1 MADILDLVMV
11 AESQIVSTVRNPGE
25 RGGRERGRK
34 RYDGVVSKHISF
46 FLAFYSMQDPRLRDV
61 NAHLRI

>member
-11 AESQIVSTVRNPGE
+11 AESQIVSTVTNPGE

-34 RYDGVVSKHISF
+34 RHDGVGSKYISF

-61 NAHLRI
+61 S

>member
-1 MADILDLVMV
+1 MADLVDLVMV

-25 RGGRERGRK
+25 KGGRERGRK
-34 RYDGVVSKHISF
+34 RYDGVRSKYISF
-46 FLAFYSMQDPRLRDV
+46 FLAFYSMQDSGLRDV